1 MRAGILKAMTKCCD
15 RNAIGACGNIVYTRG
30 SIYATDKYVLVKID
44 WEHDDPEMYDRED
57 MNLDWDAVK
66 AAKPSEDIDVMA
78 ILVERDVRTP
88 KFDSYLKEPRRRND
102 GYEYAVDPKLMRK
115 VVDVFSAAD
124 CPMQAEDW
132 GQMTHYHGYSNRG
145 KLLIDAIVMHERL
158 R

>member
-30 SIYATDKYVLVKID
+30 SIYATDRYVLVKID
-44 WEHDDPEMYDRED
+44 WEHDD
-57 MNLDWDAVK
+57 
-66 AAKPSEDIDVMA
+66 
-78 ILVERDVRTP
+78 
-88 KFDSYLKEPRRRND
+88 
-102 GYEYAVDPKLMRK
+102 GHEYAVDPKLLRK
-115 VVDVFSAAD
+115 VVDAFSAAE
-124 CPMQAEDW
+124 CSMQAEDW